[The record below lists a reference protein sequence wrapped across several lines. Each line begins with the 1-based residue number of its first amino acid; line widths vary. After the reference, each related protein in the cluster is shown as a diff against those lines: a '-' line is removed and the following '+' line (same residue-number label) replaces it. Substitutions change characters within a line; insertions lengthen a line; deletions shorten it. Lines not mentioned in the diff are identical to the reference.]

1 MAGQNGYGST
11 SGRKPYYQSLITKD
25 KMNEC
30 KKEYCEFI
38 GNKAF
43 EDDGGWSY
51 EVWQAAQQ
59 AAFKRIADR
68 FLGYG
73 DIDYTGH
80 EIARYITFL
89 AKQDVS

>member
-1 MAGQNGYGST
+1 MTEG
-11 SGRKPYYQSLITKD
+11 
-25 KMNEC
+25 

-59 AAFKRIADR
+59 AAFKRISSR

-73 DIDYTGH
+73 DIDYTGK
-80 EIARYITFL
+80 EISNYVNFL
-89 AKQDVS
+89 AKQDVPE

>member
-1 MAGQNGYGST
+1 
-11 SGRKPYYQSLITKD
+11 
-25 KMNEC
+25 MNEC

-38 GNKAF
+38 GSKAF

-59 AAFKRIADR
+59 AAFKRIASR

-73 DIDYTGH
+73 DIDYTGK
-80 EIARYITFL
+80 EISNYVNFL
-89 AKQDVS
+89 ARSNGVSQDVP

>member
-1 MAGQNGYGST
+1 
-11 SGRKPYYQSLITKD
+11 
-25 KMNEC
+25 MNES

-43 EDDGGWSY
+43 EDDGSWSY

-59 AAFKRIADR
+59 AAFKRIQNR

-73 DIDYTGH
+73 DIEYTGK
-80 EIARYITFL
+80 EIAKYVKFL
-89 AKQDVS
+89 ADKDVPK

>member
-1 MAGQNGYGST
+1 
-11 SGRKPYYQSLITKD
+11 
-25 KMNEC
+25 MNEC

-38 GNKAF
+38 GSKAF

-59 AAFKRIADR
+59 SAFKRLANR

-73 DIDYTGH
+73 DIDYTGK
-80 EIARYITFL
+80 EISLYVDFL
-89 AKQDVS
+89 ARSNGVSQDV

>member
-1 MAGQNGYGST
+1 
-11 SGRKPYYQSLITKD
+11 
-25 KMNEC
+25 MNEC

-38 GNKAF
+38 GAKAF

-59 AAFKRIADR
+59 AVFKRIAAR

-73 DIDYTGH
+73 DIDYTGK
-80 EIARYITFL
+80 EISRYIEFL
-89 AKQDVS
+89 SKQNVSE

>member
-1 MAGQNGYGST
+1 MKES
-11 SGRKPYYQSLITKD
+11 
-25 KMNEC
+25 

-43 EDDGGWSY
+43 EDDGSWSY

-59 AAFKRIADR
+59 AAFKRMASR
-68 FLGYG
+68 FAGYG

-80 EIARYITFL
+80 EIARYIDFI
-89 AKQDVS
+89 ARQDVPE

>member
-1 MAGQNGYGST
+1 MTES
-11 SGRKPYYQSLITKD
+11 
-25 KMNEC
+25 

-51 EVWQAAQQ
+51 EVWHAAQQ
-59 AAFKRIADR
+59 AAFKRIAAR
-68 FLGYG
+68 FAGYK

-80 EIARYITFL
+80 EIARYVNYL
-89 AKQDVS
+89 AKQDVSE

>member
-1 MAGQNGYGST
+1 
-11 SGRKPYYQSLITKD
+11 
-25 KMNEC
+25 MNEC

-38 GNKAF
+38 GSKAF

-59 AAFKRIADR
+59 AAFKRISNR

-73 DIDYTGH
+73 DIDYTGK
-80 EIARYITFL
+80 EISNYVNFL
-89 AKQDVS
+89 ARSNGVGQDVP

>member
-1 MAGQNGYGST
+1 
-11 SGRKPYYQSLITKD
+11 
-25 KMNEC
+25 MNEC

-38 GNKAF
+38 GSKSF

-59 AAFKRIADR
+59 AVFKRIANR

-73 DIDYTGH
+73 DIPYSGKEVADY
-80 EIARYITFL
+80 IKYIGNVQ
-89 AKQDVS
+89 K